1 MPARRTE
8 AGAGSPSLR
17 LTSSILKVQILM
29 PSGLTVKDDIE
40 SATQVDVAGDG
51 SLAPV
56 RPSTN
61 KDHTKVC
68 LFKTNK
74 SPLSPLV
81 RWSKGAKYLDSSV
94 TERRGQRDLAPSA
107 LDASK
112 EDLVMLHNR
121 DELDGVLK
129 QAFAEGVRWP
139 IERPS
144 LNALSE
150 LGLSVEQIARYFSV
164 DPAEVR
170 AFLKA
175 DR

>member
-1 MPARRTE
+1 
-8 AGAGSPSLR
+8 
-17 LTSSILKVQILM
+17 LKVQILM
-29 PSGLTVKDDIE
+29 PPGLTAEDDIE
-40 SATQVDVAGDG
+40 PGASRRRRRRLA
-51 SLAPV
+51 APV
-56 RPSTN
+56 RPIGEPATN

-68 LFKTNK
+68 LYKTNK

-81 RWSKGAKYLDSSV
+81 GWSKCAKDLDSSRYNLQSSEILR
-94 TERRGQRDLAPSA
+94 TERWVQA
-107 LDASK
+107 K

-121 DELDGVLK
+121 DELDGLLK

-164 DPAEVR
+164 DPVEVR
-170 AFLKA
+170 AFLWGNK
-175 DR
+175 RSRW

>member
-1 MPARRTE
+1 
-8 AGAGSPSLR
+8 
-17 LTSSILKVQILM
+17 M

-129 QAFAEGVRWP
+129 QAFAEGV
-139 IERPS
+139 
-144 LNALSE
+144 NALSE

>member
-1 MPARRTE
+1 LNQRRKST
-8 AGAGSPSLR
+8 
-17 LTSSILKVQILM
+17 
-29 PSGLTVKDDIE
+29 
-40 SATQVDVAGDG
+40 
-51 SLAPV
+51 SLATARWI
-56 RPSTN
+56 RPIGEPATN
-61 KDHTKVC
+61 KDYTKVY
-68 LFKTNK
+68 LYKTNR
-74 SPLSPLV
+74 SPSTPPV
-81 RWSKGAKYLDSSV
+81 GWSKCAKDLDSSTTQR
-94 TERRGQRDLAPSA
+94 TEQRDLAPSA